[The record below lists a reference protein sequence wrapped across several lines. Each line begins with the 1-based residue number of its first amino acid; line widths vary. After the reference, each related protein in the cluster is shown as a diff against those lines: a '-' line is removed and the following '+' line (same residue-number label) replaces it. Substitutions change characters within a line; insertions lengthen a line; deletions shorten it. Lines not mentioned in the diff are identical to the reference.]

1 MQNIK
6 VIVFIE
12 RKIILLIFGGVKMEY
27 NELPL
32 GFAMAL
38 AQNPKAMQKFSNFSE
53 EQKKEIINGTHNMH
67 SKEEMQQYVNSL
79 V

>member
-1 MQNIK
+1 
-6 VIVFIE
+6 
-12 RKIILLIFGGVKMEY
+12 MEY

-38 AQNPKAMQKFSNFSE
+38 AQNPKAMQKFSNLSE
-53 EQKKEIINGTHNMH
+53 AQKRQIIEGTHNMH
-67 SKEEMQQYVNSL
+67 SKDEMQQYVNSL

>member
-1 MQNIK
+1 
-6 VIVFIE
+6 
-12 RKIILLIFGGVKMEY
+12 MEY

-38 AQNPKAMQKFSNFSE
+38 AQNPKAMQKFSNLSE
-53 EQKKEIINGTHNMH
+53 AQKKQIINGTHNMH
-67 SKEEMQQYVNSL
+67 SKDEMQQYVNGL